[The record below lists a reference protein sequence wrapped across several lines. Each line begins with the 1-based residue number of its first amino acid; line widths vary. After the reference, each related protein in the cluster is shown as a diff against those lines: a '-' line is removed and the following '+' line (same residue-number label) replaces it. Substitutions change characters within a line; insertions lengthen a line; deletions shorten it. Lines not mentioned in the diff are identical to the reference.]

1 LHPFDKKRFHVDR
14 FLNRRDPC
22 SLPGKP
28 QTAEFDHIQQQDG
41 GGGFVKSK
49 LVQYEHKLPPLA
61 KPPTPAITSRKPVD
75 DKVPLKSALNGMTDV
90 SVQQFFFFFLVV
102 LERRS

>member
-1 LHPFDKKRFHVDR
+1 MHPFDKKKRFHVER

-22 SLPGKP
+22 SLPGKA
-28 QTAEFDHIQQQDG
+28 QTIEFDHIQQQHG
-41 GGGFVKSK
+41 GSGFVKPK

-61 KPPTPAITSRKPVD
+61 KPPTPGHNSRKQVD

-90 SVQQFFFFFLVV
+90 SVQKKLV
-102 LERRS
+102 LERGS